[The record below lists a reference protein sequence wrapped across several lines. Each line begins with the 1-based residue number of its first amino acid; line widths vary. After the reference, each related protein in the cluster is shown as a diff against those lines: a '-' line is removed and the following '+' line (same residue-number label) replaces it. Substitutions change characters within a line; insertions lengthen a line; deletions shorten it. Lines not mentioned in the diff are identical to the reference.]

1 MDNINKNNKRKTY
14 LGLPGCGRCGR
25 CRRCGRDQGRSG
37 RCGRE
42 CLATLLAVV
51 VSV

>member
-1 MDNINKNNKRKTY
+1 MDDLNKNNKRKTY

-25 CRRCGRDQGRSG
+25 YGRRGRCG